1 MEKQTLGATISS
13 LRRQHNMTQSQ
24 LAEKMNVTDK
34 AVSKWERNISCPDI
48 GSLPRLAEVL
58 DVSVDK
64 LMQVKQ
70 PTHSAAQDMISL
82 LLKAVALAMGVAVAV
97 GDRSGLYR
105 HSGTKK

>member
-1 MEKQTLGATISS
+1 
-13 LRRQHNMTQSQ
+13 MTQAQ

-58 DVSVDK
+58 DVSVNE

-70 PTHSAAQDMISL
+70 TTHSAAQDMISL

-97 GDRSGLYR
+97 LSLLAKIEAKDGMMLLGIGLACIGILELR
-105 HSGTKK
+105 KK